1 LRVTSPFDSDL
12 SDRARSALD
21 EFIDAARQ
29 AGEIAMRDFRRG
41 RPSSVRV
48 RLKQGGSPVTD
59 ADLAI
64 DRYLSER
71 LRASFPD
78 AGWISE
84 ETPDDP
90 TRVSWAS
97 VVIVD
102 PIDGTRAFLA
112 GDPRWTVSI
121 ALAHDGRPIAGVV
134 HAPALDETYAAA
146 LGRGASR
153 NGAPIR
159 ASARK
164 ELDGALVGGP
174 MAMIGALA
182 KAAGVEFVAVPR
194 VPSLALR
201 LVRVAAGAPDVG
213 IGSPGAHDW
222 DIAAADAILREA
234 GARLAEAD
242 GRPPRYNN
250 EAATRRGALVAS
262 GAGLSAALAAAA
274 GRAFGERAR

>member
-1 LRVTSPFDSDL
+1 LRVTSSFDVSL
-12 SDRARSALD
+12 GDRACAALE
-21 EFIDAARQ
+21 EFKDAAVR
-29 AGEIAMRDFRRG
+29 AGEIAMRDFRLG
-41 RPSSVRV
+41 QPSTARV
-48 RLKQGGSPVTD
+48 HVKEGGSPVSD

-71 LRASFPD
+71 LCAGFPD

-84 ETPDDP
+84 ETVDDP
-90 TRVSWAS
+90 ARLSWAS

-121 ALAHDGRPIAGVV
+121 ALVHDGRPIAGVV
-134 HAPALDETYAAA
+134 HAPALGETYTAA
-146 LGRGASR
+146 LGHGARR

-174 MAMIGALA
+174 LEMIAALA
-182 KAAGVEFVAVPR
+182 KAAEVELFAVPR
-194 VPSLALR
+194 IPSLALR
-201 LVRVAAGAPDVG
+201 LVRVASGAPDVG

-222 DIAAADAILREA
+222 DVAAADAVLREA
-234 GARLAEAD
+234 GARLVDVA
-242 GRPPRYNN
+242 GRPLRYN
-250 EAATRRGALVAS
+250 EPTTRRGALVAM
-262 GAGLSAALAAAA
+262 GAGLAAAVAAAA
-274 GRAFGERAR
+274 GRAFGGRKG

>member
-1 LRVTSPFDSDL
+1 MTSPFNSGL

-29 AGEIAMRDFRRG
+29 AGEIAMRDFRSG

-48 RLKQGGSPVTD
+48 HLEQGGSPVTD

-71 LRASFPD
+71 LRTSFPGT
-78 AGWISE
+78 GWVSE
-84 ETPDDP
+84 EAPDDP
-90 TRVSWAS
+90 ARALWAS

-102 PIDGTRAFLA
+102 PIDGTRSFLA

-121 ALAHDGRPIAGVV
+121 ALVHDGDRSPGGARARPRRDLRRCARPRREPQRRANSRLGAQRARRRASRRADGDDRRAGQGRRRPIRRRAARSVV
-134 HAPALDETYAAA
+134 
-146 LGRGASR
+146 GASP
-153 NGAPIR
+153 GSV
-159 ASARK
+159 AS
-164 ELDGALVGGP
+164 
-174 MAMIGALA
+174 
-182 KAAGVEFVAVPR
+182 
-194 VPSLALR
+194 
-201 LVRVAAGAPDVG
+201 GAPDIG

-222 DIAAADAILREA
+222 DIAAADVILREA

-250 EAATRRGALVAS
+250 ETATLHGAVVAS

-274 GRAFGERAR
+274 GRAFGAGAR